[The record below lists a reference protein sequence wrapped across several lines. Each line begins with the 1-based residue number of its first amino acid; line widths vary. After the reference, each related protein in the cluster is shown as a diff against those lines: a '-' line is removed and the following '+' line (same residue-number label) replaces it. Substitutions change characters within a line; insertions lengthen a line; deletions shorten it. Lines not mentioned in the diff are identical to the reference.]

1 MKSVEDDEILN
12 GLEEPLVG
20 LEVVVSSIFTAGEE
34 LGVPDACG
42 LAVSVRD
49 SVLLLAEGVSVV
61 LLPPPAFINEGQHM
75 NSTS

>member
-1 MKSVEDDEILN
+1 MKSTADGKTLN
-12 GLEEPLVG
+12 GLGESLVG
-20 LEVVVSSIFTAGEE
+20 LEVVVPSIFTAGEE

-42 LAVSVRD
+42 LAVRD

-61 LLPPPAFINEGQHM
+61 LLPPPAFNEGQHM